1 MKAGPHTLRTE
12 AVLPHTDYKLNV
24 TPDFLSNDGRNVCRT
39 FNDETKLCHVSEV
52 EPKSGNFFNEHHT
65 EFLMYIFVK

>member
-1 MKAGPHTLRTE
+1 MTSTRRLARTLSGLR
-12 AVLPHTDYKLNV
+12 LYFHTDYKLNV

-52 EPKSGNFFNEHHT
+52 EPKSGKKFNVH
-65 EFLMYIFVK
+65 FLK